1 MRLIFLLACLIPFLS
16 ADQAASNI
24 KLDGKISEGERKS
37 AEQHELKNGGK
48 ILIKQHDNDLY
59 VALISKERIWTHVY
73 LSDGNTVNVMHAS
86 AALGAVL
93 YKKDQAV
100 WRTIDSFKFE
110 LRDTTYNDQLISAQ
124 DNYYRSHG
132 WVATNGNMATGK
144 VFEFKLD
151 LTRFPKPTYLAC
163 VMSNYNSEFSWF
175 PATVNDDTLLKRLVQ
190 GNTPDSLNFKPD
202 QWKKIR

>member
-1 MRLIFLLACLIPFLS
+1 MRLIFLLACVIPFLS
-16 ADQAASNI
+16 ADQVVSNI
-24 KLDGKISEGERKS
+24 KLDGKISEGEWND
-37 AEQHELKNGGK
+37 ATGHELKNGGQL
-48 ILIKQHDNDLY
+48 LINQNDNILY
-59 VALISKERIWTHVY
+59 VALISEEKIWTHVY
-73 LSDGNTVNVMHAS
+73 LSDGKTVNVMHAS
-86 AALGAVL
+86 AALGAVS
-93 YKKDQAV
+93 YKKDQSL
-100 WRTIDSFKFE
+100 WRTADSFKFE

-151 LTRFPKPTYLAC
+151 LTRFSKPTYLAC

-175 PATVNDDTLLKRLVQ
+175 PATVNDDALLKRLVQ